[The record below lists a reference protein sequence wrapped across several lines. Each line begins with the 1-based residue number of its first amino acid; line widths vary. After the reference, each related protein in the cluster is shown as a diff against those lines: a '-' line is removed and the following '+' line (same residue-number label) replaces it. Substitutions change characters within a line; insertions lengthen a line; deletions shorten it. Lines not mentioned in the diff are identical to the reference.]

1 MTNWNELKRPFRKA
15 LIDAFNSGSLEAMLQ
30 YHCHRRLE
38 TLTSKNKKLPE
49 AVDDVIDNAVRRG
62 WLKALAE
69 GALAANQ
76 THAGLTRV
84 VPKILAGIER
94 DDNAFYQMLDE
105 EIEEPLD
112 KNLEPYLD
120 WLIQQSERLALSLLD
135 PGGAKSAKL
144 DLGRVF
150 INLHAT
156 PRQEKI
162 SGETEKVFLEWAA
175 LAAIHAERQLIL
187 LGDPGSGKSTLLRY
201 LVLCLSR
208 AARYPSEKWL
218 ELLKWQR
225 EYIPAE
231 IAGRRIRNASTASSI
246 ETKQREK
253 DIENEERSWTDMA
266 PLPIFIELRD
276 FASTAFNPQSPL
288 AIWQYV
294 EQQLNKRGL
303 AVAVNPLKA
312 LAQKGRVIF
321 LLDGVDEVSGGQR
334 PDVWQA
340 IQSMSAGVY
349 ACCRWVATCRILS
362 FDATEAPEGVPNR
375 TLQPLTNEQIDGFI
389 ESWYTVLAEMGEVSS
404 DRAESLTRHLQQQTK
419 RPDLQELASNP
430 MLLTIMAIVQTYYG
444 TLPEERARLYQACV
458 DTLLL
463 RWQIPKE
470 REKKGKTL
478 PDMLATLGV
487 NQQKLERLLW
497 EIAWQAHA
505 GAITRQ
511 ERADIKEGEIMALA
525 AKHLGGYD
533 KAEQFLAYTEQR
545 AHLLVGRGGL
555 GERVFVFP
563 HRTFQEYLAAC
574 YLTPGIRLF
583 TEAPQLAAEG
593 DLWREVLNL
602 AAGALVYNNNNYE
615 QVLYAVE
622 RMVPRRLP
630 KTEAD
635 WCRIWLA
642 GEMAAVVGRQNFEE
656 SDLAAE
662 LLPALRNAL
671 VALLAN
677 EALTPQQRA
686 KAGDALGKLGDPR
699 PGVCTLEPALIEIPA
714 GAFLYGKDKEKRQ
727 IDKPF
732 AIARYPVTAA
742 QFGMF
747 MDAGGYKEP
756 RYWGGEASKGW
767 RWRVSEHLAYRGTEP
782 ITQPEYWLQPR
793 WHGENRPI
801 VGVSWYEAVAYCAWL
816 TETSGRTYRLPTE
829 YEWERAARHTDG
841 REWAWGNTWAD
852 GIINSAEAQIERP
865 TAVGAFP
872 RGVAACGA
880 HDMSGNVWEWTA
892 SFFDDKHNR
901 YSVRGGSWNNSRNGA
916 RVAYRNRNNPSNS
929 DSSGGFRV
937 VSPVF

>member
-1 MTNWNELKRPFRKA
+1 MTNWNELKRPFRDA
-15 LIDAFNSGSLEAMLQ
+15 LIDAFNSDGLKAMLQ
-30 YHCHRRLE
+30 YRCHRRLE

-49 AVDDVIDNAVRRG
+49 AVDDVIDDAVRHG

-94 DDNAFYQMLDE
+94 DGNAFYQMLDE
-105 EIEEPLD
+105 ELD

-156 PRQEKI
+156 PRHEKI
-162 SGETEKVFLEWAA
+162 SGDTEKLFRERAA

-218 ELLKWQR
+218 QLLKWQR

-231 IAGRRIRNASTASSI
+231 SAGRRIGNDLTASSI
-246 ETKQREK
+246 ETELRELEALLQKLETAPREFEALLRKLEPAPREFAQRNK

-375 TLQPLTNEQIDGFI
+375 TLQPLTNEQIAGFI
-389 ESWYTVLAEMGEVSS
+389 ESWYIVLAEMGEVSS

-458 DTLLL
+458 DTF
-463 RWQIPKE
+463 RSW
-470 REKKGKTL
+470 
-478 PDMLATLGV
+478 
-487 NQQKLERLLW
+487 
-497 EIAWQAHA
+497 
-505 GAITRQ
+505 
-511 ERADIKEGEIMALA
+511 
-525 AKHLGGYD
+525 
-533 KAEQFLAYTEQR
+533 
-545 AHLLVGRGGL
+545 
-555 GERVFVFP
+555 
-563 HRTFQEYLAAC
+563 
-574 YLTPGIRLF
+574 
-583 TEAPQLAAEG
+583 
-593 DLWREVLNL
+593 
-602 AAGALVYNNNNYE
+602 
-615 QVLYAVE
+615 
-622 RMVPRRLP
+622 
-630 KTEAD
+630 
-635 WCRIWLA
+635 
-642 GEMAAVVGRQNFEE
+642 
-656 SDLAAE
+656 
-662 LLPALRNAL
+662 NAS
-671 VALLAN
+671 
-677 EALTPQQRA
+677 
-686 KAGDALGKLGDPR
+686 
-699 PGVCTLEPALIEIPA
+699 
-714 GAFLYGKDKEKRQ
+714 YGKSPGKRMQ
-727 IDKPF
+727 KPS
-732 AIARYPVTAA
+732 PV
-742 QFGMF
+742 
-747 MDAGGYKEP
+747 
-756 RYWGGEASKGW
+756 
-767 RWRVSEHLAYRGTEP
+767 
-782 ITQPEYWLQPR
+782 
-793 WHGENRPI
+793 
-801 VGVSWYEAVAYCAWL
+801 
-816 TETSGRTYRLPTE
+816 
-829 YEWERAARHTDG
+829 
-841 REWAWGNTWAD
+841 
-852 GIINSAEAQIERP
+852 
-865 TAVGAFP
+865 
-872 RGVAACGA
+872 
-880 HDMSGNVWEWTA
+880 
-892 SFFDDKHNR
+892 
-901 YSVRGGSWNNSRNGA
+901 RNGRISKRA
-916 RVAYRNRNNPSNS
+916 R
-929 DSSGGFRV
+929 
-937 VSPVF
+937 